1 MINGFINKNSM
12 YIMML
17 TIIMKT
23 LVTHIMVV
31 PKDRNESF
39 LAYKIMELVFAKGD
53 ENALDVIIFYES
65 I

>member
-1 MINGFINKNSM
+1 
-12 YIMML
+12 
-17 TIIMKT
+17 
-23 LVTHIMVV
+23 MVV